1 MIRLSQLEK
10 KQIGKGR
17 NLYKDS
23 EVSDEE
29 HEEVS
34 DELLAE
40 EGQTSDGGRENIE
53 ENIARAPVLEE
64 LCGGESST
72 DLKRDEEAEVGEVG
86 RPLCTKQ
93 MPLLKETC
101 LHSEVLSP
109 SFDLTTSESESSDDE
124 SNSSEDDEVQQETP
138 SKYSPSNTSETENGE
153 FEIMS
158 GDKCVKGGWK
168 KSGRGFVWVR
178 GSSVVDNDQVV
189 ELQENSNSDDVF
201 DEE

>member
-1 MIRLSQLEK
+1 MIRLSQLEMK
-10 KQIGKGR
+10 HIGKGR
-17 NLYKDS
+17 NLHKES

-29 HEEVS
+29 HEVS
-34 DELLAE
+34 EEELLAE
-40 EGQTSDGGRENIE
+40 GQSSDRGNDNIVE
-53 ENIARAPVLEE
+53 VPVLDE
-64 LCGGESST
+64 LCGGESNT
-72 DLKRDEEAEVGEVG
+72 VLKQNNEEEEVG

-109 SFDLTTSESESSDDE
+109 SFDLTSESESSDDE

-138 SKYSPSNTSETENGE
+138 SKYGPSKTSETENGE
-153 FEIMS
+153 VESLS

-178 GSSVVDNDQVV
+178 GSSVVAHSLSGMQ
-189 ELQENSNSDDVF
+189 
-201 DEE
+201 